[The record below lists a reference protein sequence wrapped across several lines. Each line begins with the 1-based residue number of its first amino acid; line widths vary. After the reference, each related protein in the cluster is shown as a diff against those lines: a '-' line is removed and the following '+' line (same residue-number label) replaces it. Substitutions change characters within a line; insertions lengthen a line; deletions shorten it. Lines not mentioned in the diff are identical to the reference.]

1 MRKLYIL
8 WLREIK
14 KYLRSRSRVIGT
26 LGMPLLFLFVLGF
39 GLNSALKVNETN
51 YMNFIF
57 PGVIAMA
64 VLMNSM
70 FSGIS
75 VIWDKQFGFMKEML
89 VAPVSRTTIMI
100 GKTLGGAT
108 TAVFQGL
115 LIFLI
120 ALIAGV
126 NFPSIY
132 GLLIALSFM
141 ALIGIAFTSL
151 GVSFASR
158 MEDMQAFPIIMNF
171 VVMPLFFLSGA
182 LFPLDQVPN
191 ALKIIAMIN
200 PLTYGVD
207 ALRFGFIGV
216 SHFPI
221 LLDLAVLSGFCVFMI
236 AAGAY
241 LFNKMGI

>member
-1 MRKLYIL
+1 
-8 WLREIK
+8 
-14 KYLRSRSRVIGT
+14 
-26 LGMPLLFLFVLGF
+26 
-39 GLNSALKVNETN
+39 
-51 YMNFIF
+51 
-57 PGVIAMA
+57 
-64 VLMNSM
+64 
-70 FSGIS
+70 
-75 VIWDKQFGFMKEML
+75 
-89 VAPVSRTTIMI
+89 
-100 GKTLGGAT
+100 
-108 TAVFQGL
+108 
-115 LIFLI
+115 
-120 ALIAGV
+120 
-126 NFPSIY
+126 
-132 GLLIALSFM
+132 M

-241 LFNKMGI
+241 LFNKMEI

>member
-1 MRKLYIL
+1 MRKIYIL

-14 KYLRSRSRVIGT
+14 KYLRSKSRVIGT

-51 YMNFIF
+51 YISFIF

-115 LIFLI
+115 IIFLI

-126 NFPSIY
+126 NFPSIP
-132 GLLIALSFM
+132 GLLIALLFM

-158 MEDMQAFPIIMNF
+158 MEDMQAFPVIMNF

-182 LFPLDQVPN
+182 LFPLDQVPS
-191 ALKIIAMIN
+191 ALKVIAMIN

-207 ALRFGFIGV
+207 ALRFGFIGA

-241 LFNKMGI
+241 LFNKMEI

>member
-1 MRKLYIL
+1 MRKIYIL

-14 KYLRSRSRVIGT
+14 KYLRSKSRVIGT

-51 YMNFIF
+51 YINFIF

-89 VAPVSRTTIMI
+89 VAPVSRTVIMI

-115 LIFLI
+115 IIFLI

-132 GLLIALSFM
+132 GLLIALLFM

-241 LFNKMGI
+241 LFNKMEI